1 MTITCANE
9 HNLTETSTIFNSS
22 IENEST
28 QLAQELVAVITVSR
42 EYGLSEVTRILDG
55 EKTNVASS
63 LDLLCAT
70 PLLEGYRVSPLMAA
84 AILYQSE
91 IVKTLIRAGADV
103 NFTDMFGRNAL
114 IRLILTSMPL
124 ESKESGE

>member
-9 HNLTETSTIFNSS
+9 RNLTETSTILNSS

-28 QLAQELVAVITVSR
+28 QLAQELVAVICARR

-55 EKTNVASS
+55 KKISVASS

-84 AILYQSE
+84 TILYESE
-91 IVKTLIRAGADV
+91 IVKILIQSGADV
-103 NFTDMFGRNAL
+103 NFTDMFGRTAL
-114 IRLILTSMPL
+114 IRLILTPMPI